1 MWEIFLCVV
10 PSRWALSLSSLTIGV
25 GWALSSYDCFV
36 VMRAGGG
43 SCVIVRRSMSWVY
56 MHGRHSDCRISRLS
70 TAVRAEFEKF
80 CPWTG
85 L

>member
-43 SCVIVRRSMSWVY
+43 SCVIVKRSMSWVY